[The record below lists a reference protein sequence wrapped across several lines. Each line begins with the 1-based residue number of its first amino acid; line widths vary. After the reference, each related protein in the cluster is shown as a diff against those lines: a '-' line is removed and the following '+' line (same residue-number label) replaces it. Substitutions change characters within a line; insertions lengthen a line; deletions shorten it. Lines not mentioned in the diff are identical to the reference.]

1 MDLNKIKEVQSYLEK
16 IAFKESLKYKII
28 IVKNA
33 YFFFLNEKSI
43 KTFYKDEHEVIKGW
57 YTGVLSFSMN
67 EPNLLYV
74 FISEILYN
82 NVDAKNL
89 FLRILHQTLIYLNPS
104 ISKLKIKKFRRKLKS
119 YLLNIFQNEN
129 LFTEKDIDDFLND
142 KKDLQLFNEAEILI
156 PHSSVYSLIEKLN
169 FKNDLVYLENA
180 ISYLKPFEYINLKIQ
195 VHEEHKH
202 HFH

>member
-16 IAFKESLKYKII
+16 IAFKENLKYKII
-28 IVKNA
+28 VVKNA
-33 YFFFLNEKSI
+33 YFFFLDEKSI
-43 KTFYKDEHEVIKGW
+43 KTFYKDEHEAIKGW
-57 YTGVLSFSMN
+57 YTGVLSFSTN

-156 PHSSVYSLIEKLN
+156 PHLSFYSLIEKLN

-180 ISYLKPFEYINLKIQ
+180 IAYLKPFEYINLKAQ

>member
-16 IAFKESLKYKII
+16 IAFKENLKYKII
-28 IVKNA
+28 IVRNA
-33 YFFFLNEKSI
+33 YFFFLDEKSI
-43 KTFYKDEHEVIKGW
+43 KTFYKDEHESIKGW
-57 YTGVLSFSMN
+57 YTGVLSFSMI

-89 FLRILHQTLIYLNPS
+89 FLRILHQTIIYLNPS

-156 PHSSVYSLIEKLN
+156 PHLSFYSLIEKLS

-180 ISYLKPFEYINLKIQ
+180 ISYLKPFEYINLKTQ
-195 VHEEHKH
+195 AHEEHKH

>member
-16 IAFKESLKYKII
+16 IAFKENLKYKII

-33 YFFFLNEKSI
+33 YFFFLDEESI
-43 KTFYKDEHEVIKGW
+43 KTFYRDEYEAIKGW
-57 YTGVLSFSMN
+57 YTGVLSFSRI

-104 ISKLKIKKFRRKLKS
+104 ISKLKIKKFRRKLKI

-129 LFTEKDIDDFLND
+129 FFTERDIDDFLND

-156 PHSSVYSLIEKLN
+156 PHLSVYSLIEKLN
-169 FKNDLVYLENA
+169 FKNDLVYLENP
-180 ISYLKPFEYINLKIQ
+180 ISYLKPFEYINLKA
-195 VHEEHKH
+195 HEEHKH